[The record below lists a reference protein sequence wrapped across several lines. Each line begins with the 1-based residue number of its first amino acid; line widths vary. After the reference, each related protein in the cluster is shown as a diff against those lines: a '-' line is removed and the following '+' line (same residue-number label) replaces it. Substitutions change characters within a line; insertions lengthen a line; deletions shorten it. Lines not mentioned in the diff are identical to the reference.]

1 MALAYTEISKNK
13 FRSWILVLLFLGF
26 VAGIGFV
33 IAELQSP
40 GAGVAGVLMAS
51 ALALIWTW
59 ISYFWGDKM
68 ALASNRAKPIEK
80 SDNPELYRIVENLA
94 IAAGLP
100 TPKIHIIHSPA
111 VNAFATGR
119 DPNHA
124 SVAVTTGI
132 LERLEKKEL
141 EGVLAH
147 ELSHIGNYDIR
158 LLMLVTALFG
168 VVMMIHRLWWYG
180 GHGGRR
186 QGGSKGSGLLVMI
199 GVLFLVFGPL
209 FASLIKLA
217 ISRRREF
224 LADASGAL
232 LTRYPEGLAS
242 ALEKIAHDPRELDSA
257 TEGTAHLFFANPFRR
272 GSVATLF
279 STHPPIEERIKAL
292 RGMGV

>member
-13 FRSWILVLLFLGF
+13 FRSWLLVLIFLGF
-26 VAGIGFV
+26 VAGVGFV
-33 IAELQSP
+33 LAEIESP
-40 GAGVAGVLMAS
+40 GTGMNGIILAS
-51 ALALIWTW
+51 ALALGWSW
-59 ISYFWGDKM
+59 ISYFFGDKM
-68 ALASNRAKPIEK
+68 ALASNHAKPIEK
-80 SDNPELYRIVENLA
+80 HENPELYRIVENLS
-94 IAAGLP
+94 ITAGLP
-100 TPKIHIIHSPA
+100 TPKIYIIQSPA

-158 LLMLVTALFG
+158 LLMMVTALFG
-168 VVMMIHRLWWYG
+168 VVMMIHRMWWYG

-186 QGGSKGSGLLVMI
+186 QGGEGKGNGIFLII
-199 GVLFLVFGPL
+199 GVLFLLFGPL

-217 ISRRREF
+217 ISRRRES

-242 ALEKIAHDPRELDSA
+242 ALEKIAADPNELAAS
-257 TEGTAHLFFANPFRR
+257 EGTAHLFFANPFKK
-272 GSVATLF
+272 GSVANLF

-292 RGMGV
+292 RGMDV